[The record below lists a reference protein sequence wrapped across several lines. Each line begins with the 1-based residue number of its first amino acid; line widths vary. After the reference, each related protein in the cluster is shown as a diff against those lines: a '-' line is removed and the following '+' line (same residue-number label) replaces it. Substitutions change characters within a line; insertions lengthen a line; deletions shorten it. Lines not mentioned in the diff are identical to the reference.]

1 VSAADDARLRE
12 IRMDLARYDGLDV
25 ELSSCAAVAA
35 LLASGLGGEESVC
48 ILTGAGVKETL
59 TGWEP
64 ASPGAG
70 VDEFFRSVLNDPAG
84 AKEVDQWI
92 HEYQL

>member
-1 VSAADDARLRE
+1 V
-12 IRMDLARYDGLDV
+12 
-25 ELSSCAAVAA
+25 AAV
-35 LLASGLGGEESVC
+35 LASGLGGEETVC

-59 TGWEP
+59 TGGEP

-70 VDEFFRSVLNDPAG
+70 VDEFFHVVLKDPAG